1 LVIIHQGGFFMSLVR
16 VASLL
21 LLAVPAAASA
31 QSMNADTFYQKGLA
45 LKKKGPL
52 AIFSGYLT
60 PLLSVGQAGG
70 KAAGLARR
78 AAVKAGSKPRYCPP
92 AEVKGMASTEFFD
105 RLARIPQPVR
115 RQIDMTEATNRILA
129 GKYPCPA

>member
-1 LVIIHQGGFFMSLVR
+1 MSVVR

-21 LLAVPAAASA
+21 LIAVPAAASA
-31 QSMNADTFYQKGLA
+31 QSMNAETFYQKGLS

-52 AIFSGYLT
+52 AIFSGNLK
-60 PLLSVGQAGG
+60 PMMSEGQAAG
-70 KAAGLARR
+70 KAASVERR
-78 AAVKAGSKPRYCPP
+78 AALKAGKKPRYCPP

-105 RLARIPQPVR
+105 RLARLPQPVR
-115 RQIDMTEATNRILA
+115 RQIDMTEATNLLLA